1 MRPEAKVEVAVE
13 EELRKPPMARE
24 LVKVEEDWETR
35 PVVKVPRP
43 EMERVEEPVIGPE
56 ELREPETKRE
66 EPMVEEAEERKPP
79 VNVPSPVMARVD
91 CPVNAPPNV
100 PVEEAVKVLAV
111 LREPEVKRELENVE
125 EAEEKR
131 FVREESPE
139 TAREEEAERAPWTW
153 RELLKVE
160 DDWVT
165 RPPKELM

>member
-1 MRPEAKVEVAVE
+1 M
-13 EELRKPPMARE
+13 
-24 LVKVEEDWETR
+24 
-35 PVVKVPRP
+35 
-43 EMERVEEPVIGPE
+43 
-56 ELREPETKRE
+56 
-66 EPMVEEAEERKPP
+66 EEAEERSPP
-79 VNVPSPVMARVD
+79 VRVESPVTERVE
-91 CPVNAPPNV
+91 PNCAV
-100 PVEEAVKVLAV
+100 PDAVKVLAV
-111 LREPEVKRELENVE
+111 LREPEVKRLEAIVELAEERKPPVRVESPLIERVEEEVIALETFRPPLMKTSEENVE